1 MQGRHVVWGLGAVLV
16 LMTAGLWAAGTKMV
30 SLIDSQAEREGVPRL
45 TRQEAAERVAR
56 EDRFGLPSRLEH
68 PPARDIEEH
77 RKVGTAAR
85 PLAATEAG
93 GEQLLEVYG
102 VTLELCRKSA
112 KTGHDGLIDLHIN
125 VEDSHIASVTAPD
138 QTGEAWTKFEK
149 CMLGGLRGA
158 VFASDGVFTVPVS
171 MR

>member
-16 LMTAGLWAAGTKMV
+16 LMTAGIWAAGTTMV
-30 SLIDSQAEREGVPRL
+30 SLIDSQADREGVPRL

-56 EDRFGLPSRLEH
+56 EDRFGLPSRLEN
-68 PPARDIEEH
+68 PPPRDIEEH
-77 RKVGTAAR
+77 RKVGTPAA

-93 GEQLLEVYG
+93 GQKLLEVYG
-102 VTLELCRKSA
+102 VTLELCRKRA
-112 KTGHDGLIDLHIN
+112 KTGHVGVVDLHLN
-125 VEDSHIASVTAPD
+125 VAERHIDSVTVPD
-138 QTGEAWTKFEK
+138 QTGDSWTGFEK

-158 VFASDGVFTVPVS
+158 VFASDGALVVPVS